1 MSTYNISTSFNE
13 FQAELNQRIKEK
25 KKGKIEVSNSDYTK
39 LQVLRFVIVAGN
51 GAFNALYGW
60 SLGYNILSCI
70 LLAVVMFSG
79 DWALSLLHQITSSTK
94 KAYAYSGMITK
105 AGLIFLSLVAGTSF
119 MLGIKH
125 AQDVKS
131 SRVGELQEEL
141 EVNKEKFRELGLTK
155 TATRIRLI
163 QAELTAE
170 RKRVGANFSPANAFP
185 MYIAKVSGYDY
196 ETVALGLN
204 VLWIAV
210 LLFTGMSLSAQLGMV
225 WCPKK
230 ATAIGRELTQSLHA
244 QAKLEEGH
252 LKALQRRQKTALKVQ
267 SMIEQSYGLEKRGA
281 DSEKPQRQAV
291 RPRRERAPTRD
302 TGTQGKT
309 GARYDE
315 VVEAVQTGKLKPSL
329 SKIRNFAKCGS
340 STAHSYLKQLALDGV
355 IYRNGQGF
363 KVQVQ

>member
-1 MSTYNISTSFNE
+1 MSTHNIHASFSE
-13 FQAELNQRIKEK
+13 FQAELETRIQEK
-25 KKGKIEVSNSDYTK
+25 KKGKIEITNSDYAK

-60 SLGYNILSCI
+60 SLGYNILSCV

-94 KAYAYSGMITK
+94 TAYAYSGFVTK

-141 EVNKEKFRELGLTK
+141 EVNKEKFRELGLTR

-163 QAELTAE
+163 QAELNKE
-170 RKRVGANFSPANAFP
+170 RERVGANFSAANAFP
-185 MYIAKVSGYDY
+185 MYLAKVSGYNY
-196 ETVALGLN
+196 EAVSLGLN

-230 ATAIGRELTQSLHA
+230 AKAVGKEITEALLA
-244 QAKLEEGH
+244 QAKLEEAH
-252 LKALQRRQKTALKVQ
+252 LKALQRRQRTAFKVQ
-267 SMIEQSYGLEKRGA
+267 AMVEQSHKLQGQEKDLRKH
-281 DSEKPQRQAV
+281 ERQQGSRASK
-291 RPRRERAPTRD
+291 RAPTRD
-302 TGTQGKT
+302 TGTSGKL
-309 GARYDE
+309 GARYNE
-315 VVEAVQTGKLKPSL
+315 VVKAVREGKLKPSL
-329 SKIRNFAKCGS
+329 SKIRSFARCGS
-340 STAHSYLKQLALDGV
+340 NTAHSYLKQLALDGV

-363 KVQVQ
+363 KA